1 MKTLSILTLMFLLSV
16 AVGCDTT
23 DSNRTTRLSPKT
35 LDVPLLVSDLNES
48 GADFGI
54 DLFRLTANNA
64 SEPHENLMLSPLS
77 AHVALTMLLNGS
89 RGETYEQIHQML
101 GYPSVMD
108 PDEVN
113 QAYAALVSELL
124 KADPR
129 VTLTL
134 ANAVFQREGSDVK
147 APFLETLKGDFGA
160 HHALLDF
167 DKPAAVT
174 TINQWASDK
183 TNKRIPKVLERI
195 EPGSVMFL
203 LNALYFKGAWTNPF
217 EKTQTRPANFTK
229 TDGRTVSVPTMNG
242 EVSSI
247 IHEGSGYR
255 AIEIPYGRR
264 NFSMIVILPEE
275 SLIDFYDHFTGD
287 AWRELTSALDARSEA
302 EEWPKNELH
311 LPRFSFEFG
320 RPLNDHLQTLGMTDA
335 FDESLANLSGI
346 SDMKLV
352 VSSVKQNTFVEVNEE
367 GTEAAA
373 VTTVDIR
380 NTSIPVPF
388 QVNRPFIFVIRERT
402 TNTLLFIG
410 QVTDPSLS

>member
-1 MKTLSILTLMFLLSV
+1 MAGPAQAPQMNQPTQQNVFQQSAGAQRQAQQTLGGLANMQFQPMQAAQAGPTAIY
-16 AVGCDTT
+16 G
-23 DSNRTTRLSPKT
+23 
-35 LDVPLLVSDLNES
+35 
-48 GADFGI
+48 GANI
-54 DLFRLTANNA
+54 APTAN
-64 SEPHENLMLSPLS
+64 
-77 AHVALTMLLNGS
+77 
-89 RGETYEQIHQML
+89 
-101 GYPSVMD
+101 
-108 PDEVN
+108 
-113 QAYAALVSELL
+113 
-124 KADPR
+124 
-129 VTLTL
+129 
-134 ANAVFQREGSDVK
+134 
-147 APFLETLKGDFGA
+147 FG
-160 HHALLDF
+160 
-167 DKPAAVT
+167 
-174 TINQWASDK
+174 
-183 TNKRIPKVLERI
+183 
-195 EPGSVMFL
+195 G
-203 LNALYFKGAWTNPF
+203 
-217 EKTQTRPANFTK
+217 
-229 TDGRTVSVPTMNG
+229 
-242 EVSSI
+242 
-247 IHEGSGYR
+247 
-255 AIEIPYGRR
+255 
-264 NFSMIVILPEE
+264 VILPEE